1 MGMTLCAHDACW
13 DICLLHAFVSLHVH
27 MLHLCSLIVT
37 MRILA
42 LHCALGLSQGALMS
56 LSLSLRAYAG

>member
-13 DICLLHAFVSLHVH
+13 DKSLLHAFVSLHDYS
-27 MLHLCSLIVT
+27 SLIVT
-37 MRILA
+37 MRMYA

>member
-1 MGMTLCAHDACW
+1 MGMTLCAYDACW
-13 DICLLHAFVSLHVH
+13 GICLLHAFVSLHVY
-27 MLHLCSLIVT
+27 MMHLCSLIVA
-37 MRILA
+37 MRMHA